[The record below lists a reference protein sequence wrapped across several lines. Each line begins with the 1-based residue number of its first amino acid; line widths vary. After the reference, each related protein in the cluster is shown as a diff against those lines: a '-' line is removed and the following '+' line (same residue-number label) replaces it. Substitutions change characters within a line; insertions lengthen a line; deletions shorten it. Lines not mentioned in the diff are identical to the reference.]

1 MSIIGL
7 GSTRKNRRGI
17 RLISDAFKW
26 MSRHQLIR
34 SKSWPLFTS
43 RWLAVTHKVMAPLRT
58 VCPSRQGETMF
69 TIPEQLSAAV
79 KTNYDAQLAMITAL
93 TRANYQSV
101 AKMIDLNVN
110 VAKTSLA
117 ESSAIAKQLL
127 SAKSPQEW
135 FTMTVSQAQPN
146 AEKALAYGSNV
157 AGIVAKTQ
165 AEFTKAVE
173 EKMAET
179 NRCVMALVDEVAKN
193 VPGGSENAMALVK
206 SAIGNT
212 NAGYEVLTKTTQQAI
227 GALEANLTTSTS
239 EFLKVVEKAASSATA
254 KS

>member
-1 MSIIGL
+1 
-7 GSTRKNRRGI
+7 
-17 RLISDAFKW
+17 
-26 MSRHQLIR
+26 
-34 SKSWPLFTS
+34 
-43 RWLAVTHKVMAPLRT
+43 
-58 VCPSRQGETMF
+58 MF

-93 TRANYQSV
+93 TRASYHSV

-227 GALEANLTTSTS
+227 GALEANLTTSKS